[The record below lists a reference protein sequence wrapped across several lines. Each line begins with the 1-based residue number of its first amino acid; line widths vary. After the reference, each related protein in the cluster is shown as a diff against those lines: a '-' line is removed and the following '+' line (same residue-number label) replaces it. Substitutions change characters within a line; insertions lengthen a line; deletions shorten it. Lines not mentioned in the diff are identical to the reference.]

1 MFISASIYSY
11 VLMFLSACSCV
22 LRLKQYCMLIAISA
36 CTYTCMLLRTREN
49 IEKKIISHSWNIFHF
64 QRQTLEYPLCMLCKC
79 ICISIDISHYNQR
92 LLTSFFRYIGFHELK
107 ISFQNTG
114 ILSIQF
120 SRGGGGG
127 RRSSPQNP
135 QIPTLCTCLKPNQIS
150 LMFLRIFVNTVYRFP
165 WLTIL
170 YNIGL
175 NPASGKGWFF
185 RISYKRFSCLF
196 LITICS

>member
-120 SRGGGGG
+120 SRGGGG
-127 RRSSPQNP
+127 RSYHHNH
-135 QIPTLCTCLKPNQIS
+135 QIPTLCLIHDQIS
-150 LMFLRIFVNTVYRFP
+150 LMILRYFVSTVYRFP

-175 NPASGKGWFF
+175 NPASGKGCFF
-185 RISYKRFSCLF
+185 CISYKRFSCLF